1 MNLDPEK
8 TLDPYF
14 SLYLSVNE
22 SFVMINTQIQLAI
35 LGYGKECTKKNG
47 ALAATVGKFAGRQ
60 DISLVGGN
68 VSATF
73 NEAFKAA
80 SFYKVATICVI
91 EKHKNLQKE
100 HFATEVYRSS
110 DTYAKHSQIAQMA
123 DAAIIIGGGAGS
135 QLLLKYFMRNKKTV
149 IAIKGTGGLADSK
162 LPKGVLMAAHP
173 SEAFKMLYEVKRR
186 ASINT
191 DLGNLQLTFNH
202 LALAGLKLS
211 DEKSE
216 NHKAEKNP
224 FIKQL
229 EKYFSGKKTE
239 FTGKIFLNG
248 TEFQNKVW
256 RSLLDIPYGKTME
269 YGELAELL
277 GDKKASS
284 AVGQAAGQ
292 NPIWII
298 IPCHRLM
305 GHDGGLTAYAGGLEM
320 KMRLLDLEKHQTELR
335 IF

>member
-1 MNLDPEK
+1 
-8 TLDPYF
+8 
-14 SLYLSVNE
+14 
-22 SFVMINTQIQLAI
+22 MINTQIQLAI
-35 LGYGKECTKKNG
+35 LGYGKDCSKKNG

-60 DISLVGGN
+60 GISLIGGN

-73 NEAFKAA
+73 NYAFRAA
-80 SFYKVATICVI
+80 SDFKVANICVI
-91 EKHKNLQKE
+91 EKHKEIQKE
-100 HFATEVYRSS
+100 HFATEVYRCS
-110 DTYAKHSQIAQMA
+110 DTYSKHSQIAQMA
-123 DAAIIIGGGAGS
+123 DAAIIIGGGGGS
-135 QLLLKYFMRNKKTV
+135 QLLLKYFLRNKKTV
-149 IAIKGTGGLADSK
+149 IAIQGTGGLADSK
-162 LPKGVLMAAHP
+162 LPKAVLRAAHP
-173 SEAFKMLYEVKRR
+173 SEAFKILQEVKRR
-186 ASINT
+186 VSLDT
-191 DLGNLQLTFNH
+191 DLGKLQLTFNH
-202 LALAGLKLS
+202 LALSELKLS
-211 DEKSE
+211 DETLE
-216 NHKAEKNP
+216 HHKLEKNP

-248 TEFQNKVW
+248 TDFQNRVW
-256 RSLLDIPYGKTME
+256 RALLDIPYGKTME

-292 NPIWII
+292 NPIWIL